1 MAIKITIQH
10 NGRIFEPPI
19 ESGVSLDWELNESP
33 GKLTFTTVKV
43 PDGSMSFFEGDQVC
57 LYHDGTLKFVGYV
70 FKKKRDKEHR
80 IEVTCY
86 DQIRYLKN
94 KFSYV
99 FENKTASE
107 IIKALCKDFELKVGQ
122 IDNTSYSIPVVSE
135 ENKSALDIALRV
147 LDETFAHTGERFALL
162 DDCGAIKVLN
172 TAKMFTTNLI
182 FEENAENFDYTSSI
196 DDETYNQV
204 VLYYKKDD
212 KIVQVYT
219 ASSPTTIKKW
229 GLLRYFEEVSTPSI
243 AQNQANALLKAYN
256 RKSREF
262 KITGAFGDISVRA
275 GTLVPVKLNIGDTI
289 VNNYLLVTKVT
300 HNFEE
305 NQHTMDLTLAGAW
318 EDEDQD
324 IVSKTVGT
332 IPADPIYKEITESK
346 EETDNTPPYEFQV
359 GGSTVHYSSSGELHG
374 GRTGSF
380 AQYNVTVY
388 AFGDTRYRGTFT
400 IKYTNPKGEVKNE
413 TFSSAGVVKCK
424 EGTSVTVSIDCVY
437 NLSRRMFGGCDVY
450 GLYGG
455 FKRKDNQRNT
465 RIYEVKQ
472 ITQNAGFSINWKED
486 PDNIPL
492 PSNYEEQ

>member
-212 KIVQVYT
+212 KIVQIYT

-324 IVSKTVGT
+324 IVSKTIGE
-332 IPADPIYKEITESK
+332 IPADPIEAEQEEVTETIGGGGTTNGGGAGRVTSGGI
-346 EETDNTPPYEFQV
+346 
-359 GGSTVHYSSSGELHG
+359 GGSFGTYTVTIYGFG
-374 GRTGSF
+374 DNRYKGRFTIAYKDGKNNDKFETFTSY
-380 AQYNVTVY
+380 ASVKCLSNSKVTV
-388 AFGDTRYRGTFT
+388 F
-400 IKYTNPKGEVKNE
+400 
-413 TFSSAGVVKCK
+413 
-424 EGTSVTVSIDCVY
+424 IDCTS
-437 NLSRRMFGGCDVY
+437 NGETKIDGDCDIW
-450 GLYGG
+450 GMYGG
-455 FKRKDNQRNT
+455 FKGTNT
-465 RIYEVKQ
+465 KAYDYAFEVKQ
-472 ITQNAGFSINWKED
+472 LSQNAGLNINWKKRQQG
-486 PDNIPL
+486 
-492 PSNYEEQ
+492 SAGGTF